1 MSDRSRTYLKDLR
14 TGQLAE
20 ASLIDGVSRDEIE
33 RSESLWRPI
42 LLESLEIRQRSGIAK
57 GSWPEHSHWDWR
69 KKHAATEGLIAYRMF
84 GVECE
89 GDMQGLM
96 LVSTAG
102 HPCRIAE
109 QRGKEQVYID
119 FVASA
124 PWNSRELVDSPRYGL
139 VGRVLI
145 ATAVQLSLAEGFRGR
160 VGLHSLPQSET
171 FYATNCGMTDL
182 GKDTKKEGLRY
193 FETTPAQAAAFLR

>member
-1 MSDRSRTYLKDLR
+1 MVKSYR
-14 TGQLAE
+14 
-20 ASLIDGVSRDEIE
+20 
-33 RSESLWRPI
+33 
-42 LLESLEIRQRSGIAK
+42 
-57 GSWPEHSHWDWR
+57 PEHGHWDWR
-69 KKHAATEGLIAYRMF
+69 KKHAAIEGLIAYRMF
-84 GVECE
+84 GIECE

-102 HPCRIAE
+102 HPCRITE

-119 FVASA
+119 FVATA
-124 PWNSRELVDSPRYGL
+124 PWNSPGLVDVPRYGL

-145 ATAVQLSLAEGFRGR
+145 ATAVQLSLEEGFRGR
-160 VGLHSLPQSET
+160 IGLHSLPQAET

-193 FETTPAQAAAFLR
+193 FEMTPAQAAAFLR

>member
-1 MSDRSRTYLKDLR
+1 
-14 TGQLAE
+14 
-20 ASLIDGVSRDEIE
+20 
-33 RSESLWRPI
+33 
-42 LLESLEIRQRSGIAK
+42 
-57 GSWPEHSHWDWR
+57 
-69 KKHAATEGLIAYRMF
+69 MF
-84 GVECE
+84 GIECE

-102 HPCRIAE
+102 HPCRITE

-119 FVASA
+119 FVATA
-124 PWNSRELVDSPRYGL
+124 PWNSPGLVDVPRYGL

-145 ATAVQLSLAEGFRGR
+145 ATAVQLSLEEGFRGR
-160 VGLHSLPQSET
+160 IGLHSLPQAET

-193 FETTPAQAAAFLR
+193 FEMSPAQAAAFLR

>member
-1 MSDRSRTYLKDLR
+1 MSDQSTAYLKDRR
-14 TGQLAE
+14 TGKLVA
-20 ASLIDGVSRDEIE
+20 ATLIDGVSRDEVE
-33 RSESLWRPI
+33 RAESSWRPI
-42 LLESLEIRQRSGIAK
+42 LLESLETRESGMVK
-57 GSWPEHSHWDWR
+57 SYRPEHGHWDWR
-69 KKHAATEGLIAYRMF
+69 KKHAAIEGLIAYRMF
-84 GVECE
+84 GIECE

-102 HPCRIAE
+102 HPCRITE

-119 FVASA
+119 FVATA
-124 PWNSRELVDSPRYGL
+124 PWNSPGLVDVPRYGL

-145 ATAVQLSLAEGFRGR
+145 ATAVQLSLEEGFRGR
-160 VGLHSLPQSET
+160 IGLHSLPQAET

-193 FETTPAQAAAFLR
+193 FEMTPAQAAAFLR